1 MSKVRVLGIFIH
13 DRKKEAGEVQRLLT
27 GFGCIIKTRLGL
39 HDAFDD
45 DCSDRGLILLELSG
59 NESLWGDLEDKLSK
73 IEGIKVQKM
82 DFEY

>member
-1 MSKVRVLGIFIH
+1 MGKIRVLGIFIH

-45 DCSDRGLILLELSG
+45 DCSDRGLILLELAG
-59 NESLWGDLEDKLSK
+59 NESLWGDLEEKLSK
-73 IEGIKVQKM
+73 IEGIKVQRM